1 MRALLLVLIIIA
13 LFFMAGCSTPI
24 PASRQTFNLN
34 EQVIFENGVYGFGA
48 SISHLDVQ
56 NKNLTVTVSITIE
69 NKGNVGIT
77 LAVFPALVDPVGEEY
92 PGSEIF
98 FSQIAPGRIVTQT
111 GTISLPS
118 GAYETLK
125 QNAALHIRFQG
136 SNPVPYEAYWAVDF
150 TNLPK

>member
-1 MRALLLVLIIIA
+1 MRFLLSVLIITA
-13 LFFMAGCSTPI
+13 LVLVTGCSSLTQ
-24 PASRQTFNLN
+24 STKQTFNLN

-48 SISHLDVQ
+48 SINHLDV
-56 NKNLTVTVSITIE
+56 KNNNQTVTVSINLE

-98 FSQIAPGRIVTQT
+98 FSQIAPGRIVTQS
-111 GTISLPS
+111 GTISLPP
-118 GAYETLK
+118 GAYDTLK
-125 QNAALHIRFQG
+125 QNALLHVRFQG
-136 SNPVPYEAYWAVDF
+136 TNPVPYEAYWAVDF